1 MLIRIIM
8 YLFFFC
14 IYCISIISIY
24 IVLNLYYTFIYLIMT
39 AVISNN
45 YYLIRLAI
53 SWSVI
58 IFFTCFFFYSIFRR
72 QSSYSCGALSMCVL
86 ICHVF
91 LLYPTENFYILQ
103 ISDKFFYLFKFVQ
116 IKNVLKLSLERQK
129 NLRTF

>member
-24 IVLNLYYTFIYLIMT
+24 IVMNLYYTFIDLIMT

-45 YYLIRLAI
+45 YYLIRSAI

-58 IFFTCFFFYSIFRR
+58 IFFTCFFLFD
-72 QSSYSCGALSMCVL
+72 
-86 ICHVF
+86 
-91 LLYPTENFYILQ
+91 ILQ
-103 ISDKFFYLFKFVQ
+103 ISDKFNIKFVQ

-129 NLRTF
+129 NLKTFWKRLRLKSAIILRTSSLSQKKPGSNTTLF